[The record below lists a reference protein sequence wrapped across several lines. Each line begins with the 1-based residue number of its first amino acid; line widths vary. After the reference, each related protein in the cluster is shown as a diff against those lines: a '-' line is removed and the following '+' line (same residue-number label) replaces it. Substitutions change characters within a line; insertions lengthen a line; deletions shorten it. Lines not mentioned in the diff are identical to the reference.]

1 MARRVKSNIGIIGL
15 GIIGT
20 RAAAN
25 LRKAGHQV
33 WVWNRSPRPE
43 PNFLSSAREVAES
56 AKVIEIFVSDGPA
69 LLETVQAIAPV
80 LGPEHLIVNH
90 ATVSPAETREAA
102 EVVAERHAKYLDAPF
117 TGSRDAA
124 EAGQLV
130 FYIGG
135 AMDAFEQARP
145 FLEINAKA
153 IIPVG
158 EVGEAAV
165 LKIAMNLIV
174 AVSVSSYAEALT
186 LMARNNVSLGKLA
199 EAFQLHGAH
208 CELGD
213 MKIPAMIQDDFA
225 PRFSLKHMFKDI
237 RIALALAED
246 AGVELPAAS
255 AFAGS
260 ALAAIQKG
268 DADQDFS
275 SIAKIFGFPS
285 KGNELPAEL
294 LPTSSPSEADSST
307 SGASGESRTWGGI
320 FQRKK

>member
-69 LLETVQAIAPV
+69 LLETVQSISSV
-80 LGPEHLIVNH
+80 LGPEHLVINH

-102 EVVAERHAKYLDAPF
+102 GIVAERHAKYLDAPF

-135 AMDAFEQARP
+135 ALDAFEQARP
-145 FLEINAKA
+145 FLEVNAKA
-153 IIPVG
+153 LIPVG

-186 LMARNNVSLGKLA
+186 LMARNNVPLAKLA
-199 EAFQLHGAH
+199 EAFKLHGAH
-208 CELGD
+208 SDLGD
-213 MKIPAMIQDDFA
+213 MKIPAMIQDDFG

-237 RIALALAED
+237 RIALTLAEE

-255 AFAGS
+255 AFAGT
-260 ALAAIQKG
+260 ALAAIQRG

-275 SIAKIFGFPS
+275 SIAKVFGFPS
-285 KGNELPAEL
+285 KENDLPAEL
-294 LPTSSPSEADSST
+294 RPASAQAEDQASSP
-307 SGASGESRTWGGI
+307 ASGEARVWGGI

>member
-69 LLETVQAIAPV
+69 LLETVQSLSPV
-80 LGPEHLIVNH
+80 LGPEHLIINH

-102 EVVAERHAKYLDAPF
+102 EIVAERHAKYLDAPF

-135 AMDAFEQARP
+135 AMDAFELARP
-145 FLEINAKA
+145 FLEVNAKA
-153 IIPVG
+153 LIPVG
-158 EVGEAAV
+158 EIGEAAV

-186 LMARNNVSLGKLA
+186 LMARNNVPLAKLA
-199 EAFQLHGAH
+199 EAFKLHGAH
-208 CELGD
+208 SDLGD

-225 PRFSLKHMFKDI
+225 ARFSLKHMFKDI
-237 RIALALAED
+237 RIALSLAEE

-255 AFAGS
+255 AFAGT
-260 ALAAIQKG
+260 ALAAIQRG

-275 SIAKIFGFPS
+275 SVAKIFGFPN
-285 KGNELPAEL
+285 KENELPAEL
-294 LPTSSPSEADSST
+294 RPASAQPSGDQAAASDAT
-307 SGASGESRTWGGI
+307 GARPWGL